1 MAIGAVTIEM
11 VQAAAAAPSDVA
23 AQMAL
28 FAYLAAGKAAVRAK
42 AAQNLIERFG
52 GDRRL
57 RGGLA
62 RDFGSTPNAVFTP
75 LLAELREATGSVSS
89 EAWARFIDSTVIG
102 QDQWRDGIGY
112 DLEALAAM
120 TDEERGIIRQL
131 LRTRLTDGNH
141 NIDWRELEAAAALGD
156 TELLEFLKT
165 HSDSAIRL
173 RVSRLL
179 GDSGSTEDEICRALS
194 KDSGS
199 VSKAL
204 DLVSG
209 HPTEKV
215 KKALL
220 ARVRKVDDHFISA
233 ATVLLE
239 VFGGVDDG
247 WAERPFLFRVQ
258 EEGAGGPLMKEL
270 LQRAKSR

>member
-52 GDRRL
+52 GEKRL

-112 DLEALAAM
+112 DLEALA
-120 TDEERGIIRQL
+120 RC
-131 LRTRLTDGNH
+131 
-141 NIDWRELEAAAALGD
+141 
-156 TELLEFLKT
+156 
-165 HSDSAIRL
+165 
-173 RVSRLL
+173 V
-179 GDSGSTEDEICRALS
+179 
-194 KDSGS
+194 
-199 VSKAL
+199 
-204 DLVSG
+204 
-209 HPTEKV
+209 
-215 KKALL
+215 
-220 ARVRKVDDHFISA
+220 
-233 ATVLLE
+233 
-239 VFGGVDDG
+239 
-247 WAERPFLFRVQ
+247 
-258 EEGAGGPLMKEL
+258 
-270 LQRAKSR
+270 